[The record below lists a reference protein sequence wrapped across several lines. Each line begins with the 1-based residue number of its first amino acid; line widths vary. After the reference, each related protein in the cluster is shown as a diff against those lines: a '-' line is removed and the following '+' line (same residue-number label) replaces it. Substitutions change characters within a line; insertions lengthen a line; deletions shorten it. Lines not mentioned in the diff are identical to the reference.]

1 MFKKASATDEL
12 MSDMHQNL
20 IKTAAGGRQ
29 HAQLTRAVDL
39 LDLAARHLEE
49 GGLPEMSTKVV
60 DILAD
65 VAGKLTTPSES
76 EMNADTQE

>member
-1 MFKKASATDEL
+1 MFKTASATDEL
-12 MSDMHQNL
+12 MSGMEKNL
-20 IKTAAGGRQ
+20 IKTAASGRQ
-29 HAQLTRAVDL
+29 HAQLSRAVDL

-49 GGLPEMSTKVV
+49 AGMPEISTKVV

-65 VAGKLTTPSES
+65 VAGRLTTPSES